1 MITASGTSA
10 KLCAFI
16 GGLELLVVVVVGIMV
31 FGSKFPEVIRQ
42 VSKLWFRLRRTMND
56 IKRETGLE
64 QTLDEL
70 RRDVD
75 TFSPSGAGPG
85 ASGFDDYDEDVKK
98 DEPENA
104 SVEFMRD
111 ETLTTDNGKGL
122 ESE

>member
-1 MITASGTSA
+1 LIVLITTSETSI

-16 GGLELLVVVVVGIMV
+16 GGLELLVVAVVGIMV

-70 RRDVD
+70 RRDAD
-75 TFSPSGAGPG
+75 PFSPSGAGPDAYNQG
-85 ASGFDDYDEDVKK
+85 ANKE
-98 DEPENA
+98 EPEKA
-104 SVEFMRD
+104 TVEFVRD
-111 ETLTTDNGKGL
+111 ETPTTDRDKEL
-122 ESE
+122 EAE